1 MFDYKVGERFG
12 CVVDIGWII
21 GYSYVVY
28 GSFFNGVI
36 IVLFESNFIYLDVGK
51 LIKIFK
57 GYICMC
63 LIKVYYKGF
72 LIF

>member
-51 LIKIFK
+51 LIKKYLNIIYLRVIYVCVK
-57 GYICMC
+57 
-63 LIKVYYKGF
+63 
-72 LIF
+72 

>member
-28 GSFFNGVI
+28 GLFFNGVI

-51 LIKIFK
+51 LIKKYLNII
-57 GYICMC
+57 Y
-63 LIKVYYKGF
+63 LKVIYVCV
-72 LIF
+72 

>member
-51 LIKIFK
+51 LIKKYLNII
-57 GYICMC
+57 Y
-63 LIKVYYKGF
+63 LKVIYVCV
-72 LIF
+72 

>member
-1 MFDYKVGERFG
+1 MFDNKVGERFG

-51 LIKIFK
+51 LIKNI
-57 GYICMC
+57 
-63 LIKVYYKGF
+63 
-72 LIF
+72 